1 MGLTRR
7 NGGASTGAAGALAA
21 GFILA
26 GGGAALAHECF
37 NTSTSENGTA
47 AKGQHSNSWAYV
59 PTQEIIDDVLSEIGG
74 TAEQQ
79 ECFTS
84 AALATM
90 GDAIALGIGP
100 ARGTDSVIALNSPNT
115 GDGRGI
121 DHLFPVLVGVALD
134 CGYELDF

>member
-1 MGLTRR
+1 M
-7 NGGASTGAAGALAA
+7 
-21 GFILA
+21 
-26 GGGAALAHECF
+26 
-37 NTSTSENGTA
+37 
-47 AKGQHSNSWAYV
+47 
-59 PTQEIIDDVLSEIGG
+59 PTEELIDDVLSEIGG

>member
-7 NGGASTGAAGALAA
+7 NGGASTSCGR
-21 GFILA
+21 
-26 GGGAALAHECF
+26 H
-37 NTSTSENGTA
+37 
-47 AKGQHSNSWAYV
+47 H
-59 PTQEIIDDVLSEIGG
+59 
-74 TAEQQ
+74 
-79 ECFTS
+79 
-84 AALATM
+84 
-90 GDAIALGIGP
+90 AIALGIGP

>member
-1 MGLTRR
+1 MPPAPLPR
-7 NGGASTGAAGALAA
+7 A
-21 GFILA
+21 FILA

>member
-1 MGLTRR
+1 
-7 NGGASTGAAGALAA
+7 
-21 GFILA
+21 
-26 GGGAALAHECF
+26 
-37 NTSTSENGTA
+37 
-47 AKGQHSNSWAYV
+47 
-59 PTQEIIDDVLSEIGG
+59 
-74 TAEQQ
+74 
-79 ECFTS
+79 
-84 AALATM
+84 M

>member
-1 MGLTRR
+1 MIHRTVRR
-7 NGGASTGAAGALAA
+7 LGAAGALAA

-79 ECFTS
+79 KCFTS